1 MLVLAEPATVVERIY
16 NPFTLIWKGT
26 ERMVTFTWRN
36 FVSIGKMFTGN
47 VSVGTLGG
55 PILIGKIAGESL
67 SHGLVTFLT
76 TMAILSIGLGV
87 LNLLPVPILDGGH
100 IVLLWIESARGKPLS
115 MRQMEIIQGVGLVLI
130 LALMGVVMK
139 NDITR
144 LISL

>member
-1 MLVLAEPATVVERIY
+1 
-16 NPFTLIWKGT
+16 
-26 ERMVTFTWRN
+26 
-36 FVSIGKMFTGN
+36 MFTGH

-67 SHGLVTFLT
+67 SHGLVTFLG

-100 IVLLWIESARGKPLS
+100 IVLLWIESFRGKPLS

-144 LISL
+144 MLSF